1 MAYKSKELDVQSY
14 SYMYT
19 CLMIKTML
27 LASLE
32 ATIASPFIY
41 VGALKKRVG
50 GREGWKDLCK
60 KVWWVWGKKSVTDCL
75 KSILF
80 YIGYSSHLASLAHK
94 QDLL

>member
-19 CLMIKTML
+19 WLMIKTIL

-50 GREGWKDLCK
+50 GGEG
-60 KVWWVWGKKSVTDCL
+60 
-75 KSILF
+75 
-80 YIGYSSHLASLAHK
+80 
-94 QDLL
+94 

>member
-41 VGALKKRVG
+41 VGALKKG
-50 GREGWKDLCK
+50 WEEGRAERTFVRRCDGCGEKN
-60 KVWWVWGKKSVTDCL
+60 
-75 KSILF
+75 
-80 YIGYSSHLASLAHK
+80 
-94 QDLL
+94 QLLIA